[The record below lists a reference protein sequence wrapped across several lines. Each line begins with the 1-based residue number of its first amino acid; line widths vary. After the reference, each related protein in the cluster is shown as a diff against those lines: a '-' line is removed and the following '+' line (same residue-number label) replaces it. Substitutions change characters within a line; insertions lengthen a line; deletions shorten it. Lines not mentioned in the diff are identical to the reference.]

1 MFSTELGYL
10 VKRERFK
17 DLIQEAASERWLSKI
32 APLEASRE
40 RLGRRV
46 LRQARAWLAAQE
58 RSIPCNEALPACGL
72 LPV

>member
-1 MFSTELGYL
+1 MFATELDYL

-17 DLIQEAASERWLSKI
+17 DLIQEAAAERLLSKRV
-32 APLEASRE
+32 PLEASRE
-40 RLGRRV
+40 SFGRSV